1 MGVEFDPVLKPRD
14 LGPGVP
20 LRHAEESDLP
30 SQHVLELEMARF
42 YYFSS
47 LKHSQLCMGI
57 RVEKIFTKR

>member
-14 LGPGVP
+14 LGSGVP

-30 SQHVLELEMARF
+30 PQHVLELEMARF

-47 LKHSQLCMGI
+47 LKHSQVMYGNPC
-57 RVEKIFTKR
+57 